1 MIDLRSDLCSV
12 PTEEMW
18 EAMRKAELGWAT
30 VGEDAS
36 VNELCERVAELL
48 GKAAAT
54 WVPTCGM
61 ANLAALLT
69 FCQPGDHV
77 VLESASHVLT
87 SEAMGITEIAR
98 LEPAPVWAED
108 GRMDPAEVEELIVV
122 AAADPARPRE
132 HAHARRR
139 DDALAE
145 QTEALAAAAK
155 RHGCRVHIDGAR
167 LVNAAVALG
176 VPLADLAA
184 PANSV
189 VMSLNK
195 SLSAPF
201 GAVLAGSEAV
211 VERARQMLAPPRRR
225 ELPPGRD
232 RRGGRA
238 RRSRHDARPRR
249 RRSPPG
255 ALARRRVSRRSRAS
269 TLRPEVVETNIVL
282 ADVSGTGIAPEELV
296 AAAGDR
302 PACACSSATRAR
314 IRLVTHRLIGDAEVE
329 QAARDRGGRRRAARG
344 TARRCPSSTTTG
356 RQSLGGVR
364 AERGTRRPGERLKP
378 LTADAQQLQRRP
390 VDDAPRRP
398 PRRSPADAGRTPHL
412 SPSAARPSSPAR

>member
-36 VNELCERVAELL
+36 VNELCERVAGLL

-61 ANLAALLT
+61 ANLAAMLT
-69 FCQPGDHV
+69 FCEPGDHV

-98 LEPAPVWAED
+98 LQPAPLWAED
-108 GRMDPAEVEELIVV
+108 GRMDPAEVEELVSSV
-122 AAADPARPRE
+122 RPILLVLENTHTR
-132 HAHARRR
+132 AGGTT
-139 DDALAE
+139 LSAE

-167 LVNAAVALG
+167 LVNAAVALD

-189 VMSLNK
+189 VISLNK

-211 VERARQMLAPPRRR
+211 VERARDDAPPPRRG

-232 RRGGRA
+232 RRGGGA
-238 RRSRHDARPRR
+238 RRPRHDARPRR
-249 RRSPPG
+249 RRPSPG
-255 ALARRRVSRRSRAS
+255 SLARGGLAAIPGV

-296 AAAGDR
+296 GLLAEAGVRVLERDT
-302 PACACSSATRAR
+302 SR

-329 QAARDRGGRRRAARG
+329 QAVATVADVVERNAVPVPVVPELDYDWE
-344 TARRCPSSTTTG
+344 
-356 RQSLGGVR
+356 
-364 AERGTRRPGERLKP
+364 AELE
-378 LTADAQQLQRRP
+378 AYSEEEEAQE
-390 VDDAPRRP
+390 
-398 PRRSPADAGRTPHL
+398 SG
-412 SPSAARPSSPAR
+412 